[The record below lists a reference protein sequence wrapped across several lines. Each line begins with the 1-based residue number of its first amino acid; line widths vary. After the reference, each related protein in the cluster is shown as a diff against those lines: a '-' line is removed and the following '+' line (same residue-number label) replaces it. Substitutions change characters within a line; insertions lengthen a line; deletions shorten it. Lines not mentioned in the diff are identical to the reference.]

1 MLKQVRRAAANE
13 MIKKI
18 NIKRHIAKNSNVTCA
33 ERFFKNQVTTEYR
46 NGWKNQIFRRNPS
59 IDDKMSSNHTEG
71 MITTYEFEDGSALS
85 EFDNQT
91 GQQIDVL
98 AKCGNVN

>member
-1 MLKQVRRAAANE
+1 

-18 NIKRHIAKNSNVTCA
+18 NIKRSIAKKNNATFA
-33 ERFFKNQVTTEYR
+33 ETFFKEQVTTEYR
-46 NGWKNQIFRRNPS
+46 NGWKNQIFKRKPS
-59 IDDKMSSNHTEG
+59 FIDDKMVNNHTEG
-71 MITTYEFEDGSALS
+71 MITTYEFKDGSALS
-85 EFDNQT
+85 EFNNQT